1 MINKQLIK
9 TSLANIAK
17 RRARSLLT
25 ILSVLIGVTSIF
37 VLISFGQGLVGY
49 VDDLSQQMGNDKL
62 IIQAKGFGIG
72 PAIESNVMF
81 RDKDVNF
88 LEDSFGVDEAVG
100 LYFEAAPL
108 EFEEKRKYVFVIGSN
123 IKDHKKIIE
132 EVYNTDLFS
141 GNDLDGSEK
150 GDAVL
155 GYNYLLDDDTF
166 PNPLDIR
173 DKVLVNEREVKVK
186 GFYESVGNP
195 ADDYNVYLTKE
206 GFEEIFDPISYQMIL
221 VRSSEGVDP
230 SKLAAKL
237 TEDLRED
244 RGQSRGNEDFHI
256 QTFEQAIASFS
267 TILVTINIVLILI
280 AFISLIVA
288 GVNIANTMYASVLE
302 RTKDIG
308 VMKAIGAKNSNILL
322 MFALES
328 GLLSLIGGALA
339 VVVGTAISIFA
350 GKIVESAGFGF
361 LQPALPVGLYLGC
374 LFFSLFIGIVS
385 GIMPAYRASKMK
397 PVDALRYE

>member
-9 TSLANIAK
+9 TSIANIVK

-62 IIQAKGFGIG
+62 IVQAKGFGIG
-72 PAIESNVMF
+72 PSVESNVMF

-100 LYFEAAPL
+100 LYFQAAPV
-108 EFEEKRKYVFVIGSN
+108 EFQEKRKYVFVMGSN
-123 IKDHKKIIE
+123 IKDNKKIIE
-132 EVYNTDLFS
+132 EVYNTELFS

-166 PNPLDIR
+166 PNPLKIR
-173 DKVLVNEREVKVK
+173 SKILVNEREVKVK
-186 GFYESVGNP
+186 GFYEAVGNP

-206 GFEEIFDPISYQMIL
+206 GFEEIFDPKSYQMIL

-237 TEDLRED
+237 TNDLRED

-267 TILVTINIVLILI
+267 TILVTINVVLILI

-328 GLLSLIGGALA
+328 GLLSLIGGVIA
-339 VVVGTAISIFA
+339 VILGTMISIYA
-350 GKIVESAGFGF
+350 GTIVESAGFGF
-361 LQPALPVGLYLGC
+361 LQPALPVGLYVGC
-374 LFFSLFIGIVS
+374 LSFSLFIGIIS
-385 GIMPAYRASKMK
+385 GLMPAYRASKMK

>member
-9 TSLANIAK
+9 TSLANILK

-62 IIQAKGFGIG
+62 IVQSKGFGIG
-72 PAIESNVMF
+72 PSIESNVMF

-100 LYFEAAPL
+100 LYFQAAPI
-108 EFEEKRKYVFVIGSN
+108 EIEEKRKYVFVIGSN
-123 IKDHKKIIE
+123 IKDNKKIIE
-132 EVYNTDLFS
+132 EVYNLELFS
-141 GNDLDGSEK
+141 GNDLEGDEK

-155 GYNYLLDDDTF
+155 GYNYLLDDGTF
-166 PNPLDIR
+166 PNPVDIR
-173 DKVLVNEREVKVK
+173 DKVLVNEQEIKVK
-186 GFYESVGNP
+186 GFYEAVGNP

-206 GFEEIFDPISYQMIL
+206 GFEEIFDPKSYQMIL
-221 VRSSEGVDP
+221 VRSSEGTDP
-230 SKLAAKL
+230 SKLAEKL
-237 TEDLRED
+237 TKSLRED

-328 GLLSLIGGALA
+328 GLLSFIGGIFA
-339 VVVGTAISIFA
+339 VGIGTAISIFA
-350 GKIVESAGFGF
+350 GTIVESAGFGF
-361 LQPALPVGLYLGC
+361 LQPALQIRLYVGC
-374 LFFSLFIGIVS
+374 LVFSLFIGIVS